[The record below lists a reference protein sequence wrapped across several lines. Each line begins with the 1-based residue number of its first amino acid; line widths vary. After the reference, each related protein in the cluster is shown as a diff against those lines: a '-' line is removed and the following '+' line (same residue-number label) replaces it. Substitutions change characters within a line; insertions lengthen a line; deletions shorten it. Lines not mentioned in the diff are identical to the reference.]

1 MRNALMGACLLL
13 ALPSCHL
20 LQGSKEREIV
30 TVIEVLSPGCSVY
43 IRKNFFQD
51 DAMVETESDR
61 PVADERFLIKG
72 FDKAGGDVE

>member
-30 TVIEVLSPGCSVY
+30 TVVEVLSPGCSVY

-51 DAMVETESDR
+51 DAMVETESDMK
-61 PVADERFLIKG
+61 DERFLIKG